1 VAAEFVAAEFVAAE
15 FVAVAFVDVAF
26 VAGLFLSNERKS
38 AAKRCATVVMPDSFP
53 AMGRSFVMTL
63 GDAHAGGACD
73 RRPSQLAWKRP
84 FNRLELLKRL
94 RLTTVSAV
102 L

>member
-1 VAAEFVAAEFVAAE
+1 VAAE

-26 VAGLFLSNERKS
+26 VAGLFLSKERKS

-63 GDAHAGGACD
+63 GDGMLGVRATAVQAT
-73 RRPSQLAWKRP
+73 
-84 FNRLELLKRL
+84 RLGNIRS
-94 RLTTVSAV
+94 TDSSFSNDCA
-102 L
+102 